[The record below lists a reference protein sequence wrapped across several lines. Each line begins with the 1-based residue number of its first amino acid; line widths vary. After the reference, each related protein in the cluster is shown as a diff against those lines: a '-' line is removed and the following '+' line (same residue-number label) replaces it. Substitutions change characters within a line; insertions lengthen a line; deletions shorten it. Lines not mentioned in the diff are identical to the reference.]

1 MCNFRANER
10 GMKSIRLSAAVLIGL
25 CSAASPVTLKAQFL
39 KNLLT
44 TVKQTATNR
53 ANDKAASTTN
63 KALDKVDAST
73 QAKSPIAAS
82 QSSSSL
88 QSTAPGQASVQTAG
102 QTTPQSTNG
111 SKGSSAGNAP
121 GANPADKDS
130 DSSYLQLNLSST
142 KVLQGGTV
150 VITGSSVMYGSLK
163 QVALTITGP
172 SVNYS
177 KNIPLSANGSFS
189 TTWQAGGAGDYLVTA
204 KSSNGKEQ
212 KSATVSAFR
221 FVEMDRLTDDNKKA
235 TTTAYDNLKAQ
246 TDLVIGQLSPTDGLD
261 LKKKMDD
268 VSQKKDKVLKLFDD
282 LDIAGKGLDGV
293 EKKYGQL
300 TPDISADLSQLTDLL
315 STQAQQMTQ
324 ANTMAAH
331 KPSDNTIC
339 EYLVMVSEA
348 CAAFSTITNFWAKS
362 MGGVL
367 KNIAIDKAVPAAA
380 GGVNG
385 LTKVNSDA
393 GNIHKECDKVVS
405 TALYDTESLTSALG
419 VAGFAGDLAQMCID
433 HFLKKYCAVMS
444 GTLNHDYQCTFTN
457 DDHNVWWKYNYTT
470 EATISLRYPK
480 NNSGGRII
488 KMKGNIEGN
497 ATKFSIFQDMEQMQ
511 EFKDKMKNRAKLYP
525 IRIYAPTAVSF
536 ATSQHDVGGFGAV
549 ARAVVTPAY
558 FNIPIDA
565 DYDTEAKKLKIYLNS
580 PIMDFNPKL
589 VSYIYA
595 YIAIAA
601 GIPLVTRVDFP
612 INPVKLT
619 LGKVIEK
626 NNDFNIQTDSQNN
639 LSVNGKGNW
648 QLGKDTPIEHII
660 NFSFSLKSE

>member
-1 MCNFRANER
+1 
-10 GMKSIRLSAAVLIGL
+10 MKSIRLSAAVLICL
-25 CSAASPVTLKAQFL
+25 FTAAYPVSLRAQFL
-39 KNLLT
+39 KDLLNT
-44 TVKQTATNR
+44 AKQTATNR

-63 KALDKVDAST
+63 KALDKVDAAT
-73 QAKSPIAAS
+73 QIKSPTAAA
-82 QSSSSL
+82 QSTSSL
-88 QSTAPGQASVQTAG
+88 QNGATAQTNGQAGAQVAG
-102 QTTPQSTNG
+102 QPGGQSAAQNGGGTKGVSDGNTP
-111 SKGSSAGNAP
+111 AP
-121 GANPADKDS
+121 NPGDKDS
-130 DSSYLQLNLSST
+130 DSSYLQLSLSST

-150 VITGSSVMYGSLK
+150 VIAGSSVMYGSLK

-177 KNIPLSANGSFS
+177 KNIPLNAKGSFS
-189 TTWQAGGAGDYLVTA
+189 TTWQAGGAGNYLVTV

-221 FVEMDRLTDDNKKA
+221 FVEMDKITDDNKKA

-246 TDLVIGQLSPTDGLD
+246 TDLVMGQLAPTDASD
-261 LKKKMDD
+261 LKKKVDD
-268 VSQKKDKVLKLFDD
+268 LTQKKDKVLKLFDD

-315 STQAQQMTQ
+315 STQAQQMSQ
-324 ANTMAAH
+324 ANTTAAH

-348 CAAFSTITNFWAKS
+348 CAAFSTVTNFWSKS
-362 MGGVL
+362 IGGVL

-444 GTLNHDYQCTFTN
+444 GNLNEDYQCTFAN

-525 IRIYAPTAVSF
+525 IQIYAPTAAPF

-580 PIMDFNPKL
+580 PIMDFNPVT
-589 VSYIYA
+589 VSYIYV

-601 GIPLVTRVDFP
+601 GIPLVTRVNFP
-612 INPVKLT
+612 INTVKLT

-626 NNDFNIQTDSQNN
+626 NNDFNIQTDPGNN

-648 QLGKDTPIEHII
+648 QLGKDSPIEHII

>member
-1 MCNFRANER
+1 
-10 GMKSIRLSAAVLIGL
+10 MKSIRLSAAFLICL
-25 CSAASPVTLKAQFL
+25 FSAASPVSLRAQFL
-39 KNLLT
+39 KSLLN
-44 TVKQTATNR
+44 TVKQTSTNR

-63 KALDKVDAST
+63 KALDKVDAAT
-73 QAKSPIAAS
+73 Q
-82 QSSSSL
+82 
-88 QSTAPGQASVQTAG
+88 TNGQATSQTTG
-102 QTTPQSTNG
+102 QTGGQGAVQNG
-111 SKGSSAGNAP
+111 GGAKGVSGGKTAAP
-121 GANPADKDS
+121 NPGDKDS
-130 DSSYLQLNLSST
+130 DSSYLQLSLSST

-150 VITGSSVMYGSLK
+150 VIAGSSVMYGSLK
-163 QVALTITGP
+163 QVAMTITGP

-177 KNIPLSANGSFS
+177 KNIPLNANGSFS
-189 TTWQAGGAGDYLVTA
+189 TTWQAGGAGDYLVTV

-212 KSATVSAFR
+212 KSATFSAFR

-235 TTTAYDNLKAQ
+235 TTNAYDNLKAQ
-246 TDLVIGQLSPTDGLD
+246 TDLVIGQLSPTDASD

-268 VSQKKDKVLKLFDD
+268 VTQKKDKVLKLFDD

-315 STQAQQMTQ
+315 STQAQQMAQ

-367 KNIAIDKAVPAAA
+367 KNIAIDKAIPTAA

-385 LTKVNSDA
+385 MTQVNKDA
-393 GNIHKECDKVVS
+393 GNIHKECDKVVT

-419 VAGFAGDLAQMCID
+419 VAGFAGDIAQMCID

-444 GTLNHDYQCTFTN
+444 GNLNHDYQCTFTN
-457 DDHNVWWKYNYTT
+457 DDHKVWWKYNYTT
-470 EATISLRYPK
+470 EATINLRYPK

-525 IRIYAPTAVSF
+525 IQIYAPTAAPF
-536 ATSQHDVGGFGAV
+536 ATSQHDVAGFGAV

-580 PIMDFNPKL
+580 PIMDFNPVT
-589 VSYIYA
+589 VSYIYV

-601 GIPLVTRVDFP
+601 GIPLVTRVNFP
-612 INPVKLT
+612 INTVKLT

-626 NNDFNIQTDSQNN
+626 NNDFNIQTDSGNN

-648 QLGKDTPIEHII
+648 QLGKDSPIEHII